1 MPNVKIRTLR
11 LKART
16 ASLKTSA
23 MRLRTSTFKL
33 KTHSHRVSEYRSFGD
48 ARFQPRS
55 VDSACCYIY
64 VYHFQESRCFSR
76 MPLLS
81 RKPMLRISRC
91 FRRAARDGRPTLI
104 LKEREFFKTEP

>member
-55 VDSACCYIY
+55 VDSACWATSTFII
-64 VYHFQESRCFSR
+64 FKNASALKNASA
-76 MPLLS
+76 S
-81 RKPMLRISRC
+81 NKPMLRISRC
-91 FRRAARDGRPTLI
+91 FRRAARDGRPTLN